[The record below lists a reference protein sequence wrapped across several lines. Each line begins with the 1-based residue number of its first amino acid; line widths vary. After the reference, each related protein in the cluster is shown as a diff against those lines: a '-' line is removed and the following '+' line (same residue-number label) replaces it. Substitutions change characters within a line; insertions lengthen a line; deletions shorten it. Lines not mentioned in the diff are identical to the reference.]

1 MTPRAFVACVRKELL
16 LLRRDSHALALLF
29 IMPLAFVLIM
39 SLAMRDEFAQR
50 TGRNIAVLAID
61 HDQSPASQAF
71 LTALGAHENVSLHV
85 GNAAAS
91 DAKERLSVGEF
102 AFVIDIA
109 AEYGDALTQPAAR
122 PGDRIG
128 VIVAPDTTRQT
139 EMALLGALR
148 ETLARERVK
157 ALLGPLGVL
166 ASADQ
171 GELAPRI
178 EYLHGAERTAQ
189 TPNAVQQSVPAWLVF
204 GAFFVVIPLSNTLAR
219 ERQHGTLRR
228 LRTMPVGAGELL
240 AGKLAPYFAV
250 NQLQM
255 VVMLAAGVWLAPALG
270 GEALQLRGSLAAL
283 IFMSCALS
291 IAALGYGLLIAS
303 ATRTSEQATLV
314 GGAGNLILGAL
325 GGVMVPKFVM
335 PPAMQAATNLSPMG
349 WALDGFLDVLL
360 RDGSLRMV
368 LGEGAALIA
377 FGAAA
382 LIAAAWLHARR
393 TEE

>member
-1 MTPRAFVACVRKELL
+1 MRLRAFAACVRKELL
-16 LLRRDSHALALLF
+16 LLRRDLHALALLF

-61 HDQSPASQAF
+61 RDPSSASQAF
-71 LTALGAHENVSLHV
+71 LAALDAHENVSV
-85 GNAAAS
+85 RAVRAADP
-91 DAKERLSVGEF
+91 DAKERLRAGEF

-109 AEYGDALTQPAAR
+109 AEYDDQLTQPTAT

-128 VIVAPDTTRQT
+128 VIVGPDTTRQT
-139 EMALLGALR
+139 EMAFLGALR

-157 ALLGPLGVL
+157 ALLGPLGVM
-166 ASADQ
+166 ASADD
-171 GELAPRI
+171 GALEPSI
-178 EYLHGAERTAQ
+178 EYLQGAQRTAQ

-228 LRTMPVGAGELL
+228 LRTMPVSGGELL
-240 AGKLAPYFAV
+240 AGKLAPYFVV

-255 VVMLAAGVWLAPALG
+255 LVMLAAGVWLAPALG
-270 GEALQLRGSLAAL
+270 GEALQLRGSTAAL
-283 IFMSCALS
+283 MFMSCALS

-335 PPAMQAATNLSPMG
+335 PPAMQAATDASPMG

-393 TEE
+393 TED

>member
-1 MTPRAFVACVRKELL
+1 MTLRAVIACVRKELL
-16 LLRRDSHALALLF
+16 LLSRDLHALALLF

-61 HDQSPASQAF
+61 QHPSSASRAF
-71 LTALGAHENVSLHV
+71 LAALEAHENVSVQV
-85 GNAAAS
+85 GSAGA
-91 DAKERLSVGEF
+91 DAQERLRAGEF
-102 AFVIDIA
+102 AFVIDLA
-109 AEYGDALTQPAAR
+109 AEYESALTQPTAR
-122 PGDRIG
+122 PGDNIRVTI
-128 VIVAPDTTRQT
+128 APDTTRQT
-139 EMALLGALR
+139 EMAFLGALR

-157 ALLGPLGVL
+157 ALLGPLGVMV
-166 ASADQ
+166 SADDDA
-171 GELAPRI
+171 LAPRI
-178 EYLHGAERTAQ
+178 EYLQGAQRTAQ

-228 LRTMPVGAGELL
+228 LRTMPIGSGELL
-240 AGKLAPYFAV
+240 VGKLAPYFVV
-250 NQLQM
+250 NQMQM
-255 VVMLAAGVWLAPALG
+255 LVMLAAGMWLAPAFG
-270 GEALQLRGSLAAL
+270 GEALELRGSTTAL
-283 IFMSCALS
+283 LFMSCALS
-291 IAALGYGLLIAS
+291 MAALGYGLLIAS
-303 ATRTSEQATLV
+303 ATRTSEQAMLV

-335 PPAMQAATNLSPMG
+335 PPAMQAATNASPMG

-368 LGEGAALIA
+368 VGEGAALIA

-382 LIAAAWLHARR
+382 LICASWIHARR